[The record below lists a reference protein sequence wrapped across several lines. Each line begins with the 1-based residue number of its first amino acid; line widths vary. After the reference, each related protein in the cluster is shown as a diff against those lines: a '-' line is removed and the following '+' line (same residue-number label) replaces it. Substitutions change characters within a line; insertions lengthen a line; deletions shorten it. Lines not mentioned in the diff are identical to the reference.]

1 MLTQHHRRVP
11 TTLLHA
17 AAVAFAIA
25 SGPIASAQRT
35 GIDYEITLR
44 GQVLDELTGD
54 PMPGAMVLVKR
65 DGHAQDM
72 IVTNT
77 GGFYNVLLERGSE
90 YQVTYT
96 VKGCVAKRVEI
107 STKHAP
113 AKLDVPSITMTV
125 DITLFPALVGLPV
138 TVFEQPMGKAAYVA
152 AARNIEWDA
161 EYGKAMRNRI
171 KAFMV
176 KYDALQEKQ
185 QVLAGR

>member
-1 MLTQHHRRVP
+1 MLTQQHRLVP
-11 TTLLHA
+11 TALLQATL
-17 AAVAFAIA
+17 VAFAIA
-25 SGPIASAQRT
+25 YGPIATAQRL
-35 GIDYEITLR
+35 GIDYEIMVR

-54 PMPGAMVLVKR
+54 PIKGAMVLVKR

-77 GGFYNVLLERGSE
+77 KGFYDVRLERGSDYE
-90 YQVTYT
+90 IAYT

-138 TVFEQPMGKAAYVA
+138 TLFEQPMGKASYVA
-152 AARNIEWDA
+152 TARNIEWDA

-171 KAFMV
+171 KAFMA